1 MTQEELEK
9 LDKLEAAAQD
19 AWEEDPGSMKSDLL
33 GLAVKLYPTD
43 PLGAKTLTV
52 CAAEVERLR
61 GVVEAQAKVIRA
73 EDVSWELARR
83 YDEGVHAALEHAAFK
98 AREKARAA
106 LAALE
111 GKE

>member
-1 MTQEELEK
+1 MGELEAIRERHTYPPPGMHQGTSVCRCGA
-9 LDKLEAAAQD
+9 DWHECD
-19 AWEEDPGSMKSDLL
+19 ARLL
-33 GLAVKLYPTD
+33 L
-43 PLGAKTLTV
+43 
-52 CAAEVERLR
+52 AEVERLR

-83 YDEGVHAALEHAAFK
+83 YDEGDHAALEHAAFK

-111 GKE
+111 AGDG